1 MSSNKNIN
9 KCDWDEGSM
18 KKLKNISISELET
31 KLSEVIDELIGE
43 GAGTIGN
50 IESINFKHGL
60 NSSVNLSISFSKKK
74 KNTFSS
80 F

>member
-9 KCDWDEGSM
+9 KCDWDQTSM
-18 KKLKNISISELET
+18 NKLKNISILELET
-31 KLSEVIDELIGE
+31 KLSEAIDELIGE
-43 GAGTIGN
+43 GAGSIGN
-50 IESINFKHGL
+50 IESINFEQGI